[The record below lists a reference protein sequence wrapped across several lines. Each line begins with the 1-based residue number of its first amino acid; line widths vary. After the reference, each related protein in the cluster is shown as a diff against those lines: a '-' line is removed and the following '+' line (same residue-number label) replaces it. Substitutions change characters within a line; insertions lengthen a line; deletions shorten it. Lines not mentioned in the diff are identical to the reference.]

1 MSSVWKANIIID
13 AQNNASASLKTVQK
27 DLQNITKEA
36 QKSSKSIT
44 WRAQANQWM
53 FQWMQ
58 KRWTIAWWILSW
70 IWVLAVNQAS
80 KLQDLRIE
88 LDTLTGSAEKWWKL
102 FSEIQK
108 AASKT
113 PFESTDI
120 VQATSTM
127 LQFGI
132 AQEDVMKNVMMLWDI
147 SWGNANKLKSLSLV
161 FWQVASAGKLTGWD
175 LLQMINL
182 WFNPLKQIS
191 DKTGESM
198 SSLREKMEDGAISF
212 DMVKETMKDATSEW
226 GLFFWMMDKKSQTF
240 SGVMSTLKDNVGIAL
255 ASLWGFS
262 NWQVV
267 EGGLLDMITQA
278 VNTAIPYL
286 EKITQRASENP
297 EYARNVF
304 LTIGAIAWLVT
315 VVGTLWAV
323 IPAVIAGFTAIK
335 VAIIAMSWPIWILTA
350 LIAGLAIYIYQ
361 NFEEIK
367 TFWIETRTS
376 ISKWFSDWWAWLSS
390 ETIVAI
396 RVLVGIMTGGMSEAI
411 MYIYNNWN
419 EVKTFWYEVWNAIK
433 NITSVA
439 WNTIYTTVT
448 GRVQKIVAYVTD
460 LFNTMKSFIIGIGTN
475 IVTSI
480 WETWS
485 SVYNTV
491 TGRVQK
497 IVDFVSDKFSSITKV
512 INSVKNLWSSVMSWV
527 SGALWIQARAKGW
540 PVNWWQPYLVGEK
553 WPELFVPWN
562 SWKIIPNN
570 KMWWSSNNIS
580 INLWGV
586 SINNWRDEQR
596 LVNTIEQTIT
606 KAVRGNALWYV

>member
-27 DLQNITKEA
+27 DLQKISSEA

-53 FQWMQ
+53 FKWMQ
-58 KRWTIAWWILSW
+58 KRWTIAWWVLSG

-102 FSEIQK
+102 FAEIQK

-161 FWQVASAGKLTGWD
+161 FWQVASAWKLTWQD

-226 GLFFWMMDKKSQTF
+226 GLFFWMMDKKSKTF

-255 ASLWGFS
+255 ASLWGFA

-267 EGGLLDMITQA
+267 KGGLLDMLTQA

-315 VVGTLWAV
+315 VIGTLWAV

-350 LIAGLAIYIYQ
+350 LIAGLAIYIYK
-361 NFEEIK
+361 NFDEIK
-367 TFWIETRTS
+367 AFWIETWNS
-376 ISKWFSDWWAWLSS
+376 ISNWFTAWWWWLSDD
-390 ETIVAI
+390 TQVAI
-396 RVLVGIMTGGMSEAI
+396 RTVVAIITWGMSEAI
-411 MYIYNNWN
+411 LYIYKNWN
-419 EVKTFWYEVWNAIK
+419 EVKTFWTWVWSTIK
-433 NITSVA
+433 NTASDTWNSV
-439 WNTIYTTVT
+439 YTTVT
-448 GRVQKIVAYVTD
+448 SRVQ
-460 LFNTMKSFIIGIGTN
+460 
-475 IVTSI
+475 
-480 WETWS
+480 
-485 SVYNTV
+485 
-491 TGRVQK
+491 Q
-497 IVDFVSDKFSSITKV
+497 IVDFVTSKFSGV
-512 INSVKNLWSSVMSWV
+512 INTIKSVKDLWSTVMWWVKNLAVKWIAKVWNMV
-527 SGALWIQARAKGW
+527 WIQARA
-540 PVNWWQPYLVGEK
+540 NWWHVSWGSPYLVWER

-562 SWKIIPNN
+562 SWKIVPNN
-570 KMWWSSNNIS
+570 KMWWNNIS

-596 LVNTIEQTIT
+596 LVNTIEKTIT
-606 KAVRGNALWYV
+606 KAVRGNALWYI